1 MTNIDNL
8 QYIFNNSEERS
19 KIMGKN
25 VLIITSVDDPDKI
38 LSCLTPTS
46 PETVVLNLNNKNLN
60 NIHSIN
66 KTTNKRSS
74 SQLVKI

>member
-1 MTNIDNL
+1 
-8 QYIFNNSEERS
+8 
-19 KIMGKN
+19 MGKN

-60 NIHSIN
+60 NICSIN